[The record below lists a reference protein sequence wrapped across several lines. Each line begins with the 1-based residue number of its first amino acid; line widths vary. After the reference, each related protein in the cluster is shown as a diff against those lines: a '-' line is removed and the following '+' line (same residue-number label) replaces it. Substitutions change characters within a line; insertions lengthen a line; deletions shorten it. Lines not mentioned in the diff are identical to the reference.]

1 MQNELLTTRLN
12 LDQIMDQ
19 LNQFKED
26 LKTENKQ
33 LKFQQ
38 ENFRQQIEKGFML
51 NHQITETFATF
62 YSEQQDLS
70 PETIFIALNKQP
82 IAPIEINEMKLEFPI
97 INTLVLSSEE
107 RYQLLLRKMKI
118 GQIYH
123 VDNRKFIF
131 KLQLSKISH

>member
-38 ENFRQQIEKGFML
+38 EDFQQQIEKGFML

-62 YSEQQDLS
+62 YSEQQDSS
-70 PETIFIALNKQP
+70 PETIFEALNKQP
-82 IAPIEINEMKLEFPI
+82 NK
-97 INTLVLSSEE
+97 
-107 RYQLLLRKMKI
+107 
-118 GQIYH
+118 
-123 VDNRKFIF
+123 
-131 KLQLSKISH
+131 